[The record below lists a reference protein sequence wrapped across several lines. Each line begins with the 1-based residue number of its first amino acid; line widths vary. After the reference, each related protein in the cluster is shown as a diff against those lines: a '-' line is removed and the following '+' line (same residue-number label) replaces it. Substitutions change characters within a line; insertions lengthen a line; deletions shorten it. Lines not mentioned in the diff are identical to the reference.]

1 MFTPENITA
10 LMKEY
15 NEHIDRCAEIKAQ
28 VVEWTNQWMSQYDTS
43 SVQPEELTE
52 VFFTNTWCLPDA
64 LEQNLE
70 FVDKWCPKAE
80 QKEVIIDG
88 EFREI
93 DSDVEEQDE
102 YDDTIRE

>member
-1 MFTPENITA
+1 MFTPENIAA

-15 NEHIDRCAEIKAQ
+15 NEHIDKCAEIKAQ
-28 VVEWTNQWMSQYDTS
+28 VMKWTDEWMAQYDTS

-52 VFFTNTWCLPDA
+52 VFFPNTWCLPDA

-70 FVDKWCPKAE
+70 FVNKWCPKAT

-93 DSDVEEQDE
+93 ISEEPDNN
-102 YDDTIRE
+102 DDNDTE

>member
-1 MFTPENITA
+1 MFTPENITE

-15 NEHIDRCAEIKAQ
+15 NEHIDRCAEIKAE
-28 VVEWTNQWMSQYDTS
+28 VMKWTDEWMKQYDIS
-43 SVQPEELTE
+43 SVQPDELTE

-70 FVDKWCPKAE
+70 FVDKWCPKLSE
-80 QKEVIIDG
+80 SEVIIDG

-93 DSDVEEQDE
+93 VSEVENNAK
-102 YDDTIRE
+102 